1 MVFVLYKVYNSEF
14 NCVAVY
20 EREEDAVNDKTNLIL
35 DSPVEELGAYRFE
48 IVESHY
54 FRYAEPAHTSYSE
67 EDSSVDEEHYY
78 ELLTKNNHQSEE
90 IVLLKDELQSA
101 KDRYAH
107 VVEEYSKDMFTVL
120 LTVSGALTLFI
131 MLSVGCL
138 VL

>member
-20 EREEDAVNDKTNLIL
+20 EREEDAVNDRTNLIL
-35 DSPVEELGAYRFE
+35 DSPVEELGSYRFE

-54 FRYAEPAHTSYSE
+54 FRYAEPPHTSYSE

-78 ELLTKNNHQSEE
+78 ELLTKSKHQSEE
-90 IVLLKDELQSA
+90 IVLLKEELLSA
-101 KDRYAH
+101 KNRYAH

-120 LTVSGALTLFI
+120 LTVSGALTLFV